1 MAGSER
7 VKADHGMAILDAL
20 ADKWAAE
27 VDLTS
32 MIKNATSPMELNRN
46 APDDVRQKFRLRMEA
61 QIDAIARQSF
71 IEGSYRAITGLQ
83 DERAEMKRRGITRRP
98 LNRAVDAGLPS
109 FEDVRGILKAPDEK

>member
-1 MAGSER
+1 MTDSAR
-7 VKADHGMAILDAL
+7 VSADHGMAVLDAL

-32 MIKNATSPMELNRN
+32 MIKNATSPMDLNAK

-71 IEGSYRAITGLQ
+71 IEGAYRAITGLQ
-83 DERAEMKRRGITRRP
+83 DERKEMKRRGISRRQ
-98 LNRAVDAGLPS
+98 LNRAVDAGLPT
-109 FEDVRGILKAPDEK
+109 FEDVCGILKSD